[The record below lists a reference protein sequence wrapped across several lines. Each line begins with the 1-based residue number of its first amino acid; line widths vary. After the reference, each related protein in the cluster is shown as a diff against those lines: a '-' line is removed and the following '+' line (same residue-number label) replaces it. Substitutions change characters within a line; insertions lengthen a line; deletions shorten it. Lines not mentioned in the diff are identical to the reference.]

1 MLGRLAG
8 ELWISSANLSHTLGF
23 RLSLSDTI
31 SPSSRLTH
39 AGLHGVLTGFWERK
53 KSVQG
58 LLATGSELALSFLSH
73 SIDLGKSQG
82 RPRDKGW
89 GYGLQPFME
98 RTVGKGK
105 GEELRPFLQSIY
117 HLRSPKFSEKAEIQI
132 FM

>member
-39 AGLHGVLTGFWERK
+39 ACSHGVLTGFWERK

-58 LLATGSELALSFLSH
+58 LLATGSEPALSFLSH
-73 SIDLGKSQG
+73 SIDLGKVFCHKADPEIKG
-82 RPRDKGW
+82 RDMDSNPLWKELWAKG
-89 GYGLQPFME
+89 
-98 RTVGKGK
+98 RVKN
-105 GEELRPFLQSIY
+105 
-117 HLRSPKFSEKAEIQI
+117 
-132 FM
+132 